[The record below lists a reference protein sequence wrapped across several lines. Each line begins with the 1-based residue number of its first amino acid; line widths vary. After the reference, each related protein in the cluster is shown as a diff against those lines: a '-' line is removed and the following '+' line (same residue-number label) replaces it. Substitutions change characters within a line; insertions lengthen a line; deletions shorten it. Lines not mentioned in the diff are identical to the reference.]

1 MKKFSKDIFVK
12 YDRKTDTIVTKY
24 LILPIGRKISLF
36 FLNFTEFKPYHI
48 TFLGLFISL
57 ISAYLFSIGN
67 YFVAAFIFQLA
78 IIFDCVDGYVAR
90 IKNIGSSFGIILD
103 GYVDFLKIL
112 INSAAIIYSLNFD
125 YLITI
130 LFFLFIILNLF
141 ESYLDVSINKCL
153 NLLSNDKKLF
163 LNSFEKKILKIK
175 NILSRKG
182 LRTIFYYTQERYFI
196 VFFIGSI
203 LNNYYLT
210 LILNLILVVVFLHL
224 RIVLDLSLI
233 KYQLIN
239 KTKEELKFRNFV

>member
-1 MKKFSKDIFVK
+1 M
-12 YDRKTDTIVTKY
+12 
-24 LILPIGRKISLF
+24 
-36 FLNFTEFKPYHI
+36 
-48 TFLGLFISL
+48 
-57 ISAYLFSIGN
+57 
-67 YFVAAFIFQLA
+67 
-78 IIFDCVDGYVAR
+78 
-90 IKNIGSSFGIILD
+90 
-103 GYVDFLKIL
+103 
-112 INSAAIIYSLNFD
+112 INSIAIIYSLNFD

-130 LFFLFIILNLF
+130 LFVLFIILNLF

-239 KTKEELKFRNFV
+239 KTKEELKLQIIMIIIF

>member
-1 MKKFSKDIFVK
+1 M
-12 YDRKTDTIVTKY
+12 
-24 LILPIGRKISLF
+24 
-36 FLNFTEFKPYHI
+36 
-48 TFLGLFISL
+48 
-57 ISAYLFSIGN
+57 
-67 YFVAAFIFQLA
+67 
-78 IIFDCVDGYVAR
+78 
-90 IKNIGSSFGIILD
+90 
-103 GYVDFLKIL
+103 
-112 INSAAIIYSLNFD
+112 NFD